1 MTHPMIPRRKF
12 LGGAIASGL
21 AAAVTR
27 KLPGQPK
34 PAAAQPSSAFQYSEF
49 ELDELT
55 VADLQ
60 NGMKSG
66 KYTSRS
72 LVEKYSARIQQL
84 DRSGPALRAVIEMNP
99 DALTVADA
107 MDAERRAGKVRG
119 PMHGIPVLIKDNIA
133 TSDKME
139 TTAGSLML
147 VGSRVPRDAFI
158 VTKLREAGAIILGKT
173 NLSEWANFRS
183 THSSSG
189 WTGRGGQTR
198 NPYALDRSPSGSSS
212 GSGSAAAANFCSVTI
227 GTETDGSI
235 TAPSAAASLVG
246 LKPTVGLVSRSGI
259 IPISASQDTAGPM
272 TRTVWDAAVL
282 LTAIAGSDPRDPATK
297 EANKRSVDF
306 SKNLSA
312 GIKGMRI
319 GVPREKLFGYNEK
332 TDAIANAAISA
343 LKNLGA
349 VIVDPANI
357 PTAGKVDDDEY
368 EVLLYEFKDGLRKYF
383 SDVDSPIKSLTDMI
397 AYNNAHAKEEMPYF
411 GQEIFLKAEAKGSLK
426 SAKYLKALAR
436 SQQMARAQGID
447 ATMKKYRLDAFIAPT
462 MAPPPLIDLVSGD
475 PGFPGGAT
483 TLPAVSGYPHIT
495 VPGGYIFGVPIGVSF
510 FAEKWSEA
518 KLLRIA
524 YAFEQSTRH
533 RMPPRFLSTAEV

>member
-1 MTHPMIPRRKF
+1 MIPRRKF
-12 LGGAIASGL
+12 LGSALAGGLVAASKSL
-21 AAAVTR
+21 AAQADISM
-27 KLPGQPK
+27 K
-34 PAAAQPSSAFQYSEF
+34 SATSGNSDPF

-60 NGMKSG
+60 AGMRSG
-66 KYTSRS
+66 RFTSRS
-72 LVEKYSARIQQL
+72 LVEKYSARISSM
-84 DRSGPALRAVIEMNP
+84 DTRGPALRAVIEMNP
-99 DALTVADA
+99 DALSIADVL
-107 MDAERRAGKVRG
+107 DAERRSGTVRG

-133 TSDKME
+133 TADRME

-147 VGSRVPRDAFI
+147 VGSKVPRDAFI
-158 VTKLREAGAIILGKT
+158 VARLRAAGAVILGKT

-189 WTGRGGQTR
+189 WTGRYGQTR

-212 GSGSAAAANFCSVTI
+212 GSGSAAAANYCAVTI

-272 TRTVWDAAVL
+272 TRTVTDAAL
-282 LTAIAGSDPRDPATK
+282 LLNAIAGADPRDAATRG
-297 EANKRSVDF
+297 AGARTVDF
-306 SKNLSA
+306 TRGLA
-312 GIKGMRI
+312 DGIRGMRI
-319 GVPREKLFGYNEK
+319 GVPREKLFGYHVK
-332 TDAIANAAISA
+332 ADAATDDAIRV
-343 LKNLGA
+343 LRGLGA

-368 EVLLYEFKDGLRKYF
+368 EVLLYEFKDGLRKYLEE
-383 SDVDSPIKSLTDMI
+383 VESPIRSLADMI
-397 AYNNAHAKEEMPYF
+397 AYNEAHAKEEMPYF
-411 GQEIFLKAEAKGSLK
+411 GHEIFLKAQAKGSLR
-426 SAKYLKALAR
+426 SPAYLKALSR
-436 SQQMARAQGID
+436 SQRMARDGID
-447 ATMKKYRLDAFIAPT
+447 GTMKKHRLDAFIAPT

-475 PGFPGGAT
+475 PLFPGGAT

-495 VPGGYIFGVPIGVSF
+495 VPAGYTFGVPLGVSF
-510 FAEKWSEA
+510 FAGKWSDA

-524 YAFEQSTRH
+524 YAFEQATHH
-533 RMPPRFLSTAEV
+533 RKPPRFLPTAEV

>member
-12 LGGAIASGL
+12 LGSAIAGGL
-21 AAAVTR
+21 AAAVTKR
-27 KLPGQPK
+27 LP
-34 PAAAQPSSAFQYSEF
+34 AQPVGAHFPGNPGESAF

-55 VADLQ
+55 VDDLQ
-60 NGMKSG
+60 SGLTNG

-72 LVEKYSARIQQL
+72 LVEKYAARIEEL
-84 DRSGPALRAVIEMNP
+84 DRKGPALRAVIEMNP
-99 DALTVADA
+99 DALAIADA

-119 PMHGIPVLIKDNIA
+119 PMHGLPVLIKDNIA
-133 TSDKME
+133 TADRME

-147 VGSRVPRDAFI
+147 VGARVPRDAFI
-158 VTKLREAGAIILGKT
+158 VTKLREAGAVILGKT

-189 WTGRGGQTR
+189 WSGRGGQTR

-212 GSGSAAAANFCSVTI
+212 GSGSAAAANFSSVTI

-235 TAPSAAASLVG
+235 TAPAAAASLVG

-272 TRTVWDAAVL
+272 TRTVYDAAVL
-282 LTAIAGSDPRDPATK
+282 LSAIAGTDPRDTATR
-297 EANKRSVDF
+297 EASAHVQDF
-306 SKNLSA
+306 TRGLSA
-312 GIKGMRI
+312 GVRGMRI

-332 TDAIANAAISA
+332 TDAIVNAAIA
-343 LKNLGA
+343 VLKGLGA

-357 PTAGKVDDDEY
+357 PTAGKVDEDEY
-368 EVLLYEFKDGLRKYF
+368 NVLLYEFKDGLRKYF
-383 SDVDSPIKSLTDMI
+383 AEVKSPIRSLADMI
-397 AYNNAHAKEEMPYF
+397 AYNKAHAAEEMPYF
-411 GQEIFLKAEAKGSLK
+411 GQEIFLRAEQKGSLK
-426 SAKYLKALAR
+426 AAAYRKALTR
-436 SQQMARAQGID
+436 SQRMARAEGID
-447 ATMKKYRLDAFIAPT
+447 RTMKKYRLDAFIAPT

-510 FAEKWSEA
+510 FAEKWSDA

-524 YAFEQSTRH
+524 YAFEQATHH
-533 RMPPRFLSTAEV
+533 RKPPRFLPTADV

>member
-1 MTHPMIPRRKF
+1 MTHPMLPRRKF
-12 LGGAIASGL
+12 LGTAIASGL
-21 AAAVTR
+21 AAVADR
-27 KLPGQPK
+27 RLP
-34 PAAAQPSSAFQYSEF
+34 AQPRLDSPADFKLQLSEF

-60 NGMKSG
+60 HGMASG
-66 KYTSRS
+66 RYTSRS
-72 LVEKYSARIQQL
+72 LVEKYSARI
-84 DRSGPALRAVIEMNP
+84 RSMDQTGPALRAVIEMNP
-99 DALTVADA
+99 DALVIADA

-133 TSDKME
+133 TADKME

-158 VTKLREAGAIILGKT
+158 VDKLRNAGAVVLGKT

-189 WTGRGGQTR
+189 WTGRFGQTR

-212 GSGSAAAANFCSVTI
+212 GSGSAAAANFASVTI

-272 TRTVWDAAVL
+272 TRTVMDAAVL
-282 LTAIAGSDPRDPATK
+282 LTTIAGTDARDPATR
-297 EANKRSVDF
+297 EADKHATDF
-306 SKNLSA
+306 TRNLAA
-312 GIKGMRI
+312 GIRGMRI
-319 GVPREKLFGYNEK
+319 GVPREKLFGYSEK
-332 TDAIANAAISA
+332 TDALANKAIEA
-343 LKNLGA
+343 LKELGA

-368 EVLLYEFKDGLRKYF
+368 EVLLYEFKDGLKKYF
-383 SDVDSPIKSLTDMI
+383 ADVSSPIKSLADMI
-397 AYNNAHAKEEMPYF
+397 AYNKAHAAEEMPYF
-411 GQEIFLKAEAKGSLK
+411 GQEIFIKAEAKGSLK
-426 SAKYLKALAR
+426 DKKYLKALAR
-436 SQQMARAQGID
+436 SQSMARAQGID
-447 ATMKKYRLDAFIAPT
+447 ATMKKYRLDAFVAPT

-495 VPGGYIFGVPIGVSF
+495 VPAGYIFGVPIGVSF
-510 FAEKWSEA
+510 FAEKWSDH

-524 YAFEQSTRH
+524 YAYEQATKH
-533 RMPPRFLSTAEV
+533 RKPPRFLATAEV

>member
-1 MTHPMIPRRKF
+1 MIPRRKF
-12 LGGAIASGL
+12 LGSAIAGGL

-27 KLPGQPK
+27 KLP
-34 PAAAQPSSAFQYSEF
+34 AQPASNTEASGRFASMTEF

-55 VADLQ
+55 IADLQ
-60 NGMKSG
+60 SGMASG

-72 LVEKYSARIQQL
+72 LVEKYSARIAAM
-84 DRSGPALRAVIEMNP
+84 DRTGPALRAVIEMNP
-99 DALTVADA
+99 DALAIADE
-107 MDAERRAGKVRG
+107 MDAERRAGKSRG

-133 TSDKME
+133 TADRME

-147 VGSRVPRDAFI
+147 VGSKVPRDAFI
-158 VTKLREAGAIILGKT
+158 ATKLRNAGAVILGKT

-246 LKPTVGLVSRSGI
+246 LKPTVGLVSRAGI

-272 TRTVWDAAVL
+272 TRTVMDAAVL
-282 LTAIAGSDPRDPATK
+282 LTAIAGTDARDAATRD
-297 EANKRSVDF
+297 ANRYATDYTR
-306 SKNLSA
+306 NLAA

-319 GVPREKLFGYNEK
+319 GVPRDKLFGYNDK
-332 TDAIANAAISA
+332 TDALINAAIES
-343 LKNLGA
+343 LKGLGA

-368 EVLLYEFKDGLRKYF
+368 EVLLYEFKEGLKNYL
-383 SDVDSPIKSLTDMI
+383 SEVNSPIKSLADMI
-397 AYNNAHAKEEMPYF
+397 AYNKAHAAEEMPYF

-426 SAKYLKALAR
+426 DPKYLKALAR
-436 SQQMARAQGID
+436 SQRMARAQGID
-447 ATMKKYRLDAFIAPT
+447 ATMKKYKLDAFVAPT

-495 VPGGYIFGVPIGVSF
+495 VPAGYIFGVPIGVSF
-510 FAEKWSEA
+510 FAEKWSEP
-518 KLLRIA
+518 KLLRLA
-524 YAFEQSTRH
+524 YAYEQATRH
-533 RMPPRFLSTAEV
+533 RKPPRFLPTAEV

>member
-1 MTHPMIPRRKF
+1 MIPRRKF
-12 LGGAIASGL
+12 LGSAIAGGV
-21 AAAVTR
+21 AAVVAR
-27 KLPGQPK
+27 KLP
-34 PAAAQPSSAFQYSEF
+34 AQPAPSHLQANAAPLIAGF
-49 ELDELT
+49 ELDEMT
-55 VADLQ
+55 VAELQ
-60 NGMKSG
+60 SAMASG
-66 KYTSRS
+66 KYTSRT
-72 LVEKYSARIQQL
+72 LVENYSARIRDM
-84 DRSGPALRAVIEMNP
+84 DRMGPALRAVIEMNP
-99 DALTVADA
+99 DALAIADA

-133 TSDKME
+133 TADKMQ

-158 VTKLREAGAIILGKT
+158 AAKLRQAGAVILGKT

-183 THSSSG
+183 SHSSSG
-189 WTGRGGQTR
+189 WTGRGGQTK

-212 GSGSAAAANFCSVTI
+212 GSGSAAAANFCAVTI

-272 TRTVWDAAVL
+272 TRTVADAAAL
-282 LTAIAGSDPRDPATK
+282 LTAIAGRDSRDSATMQ
-297 EANKRSVDF
+297 ADRHAVDF
-306 SKNLSA
+306 ARDLAA

-319 GVPREKLFGYNEK
+319 GVPRVKLYGYNDK
-332 TDAIANAAISA
+332 TDALANSAIAV
-343 LKNLGA
+343 LKSLGA

-368 EVLLYEFKDGLRKYF
+368 EVLLYEFKDGLRKYLA
-383 SDVDSPIKSLTDMI
+383 DVDSPIKSLADMI
-397 AYNNAHAKEEMPYF
+397 AYNKAHAAQEMPYF
-411 GQEIFLKAEAKGSLK
+411 GQEIFLKAEAKGSLR

-436 SQQMARAQGID
+436 SQRMARADGID
-447 ATMKKYRLDAFIAPT
+447 ATMKKYKLDAFIAPT

-495 VPGGYIFGVPIGVSF
+495 VPGGYIFGVPIGISF

-518 KLLRIA
+518 KLLRVA
-524 YAFEQSTRH
+524 YAFEQATHH
-533 RMPPRFLSTAEV
+533 RKPPRFLATAEV

>member
-12 LGGAIASGL
+12 LEGAVAGGLVIA
-21 AAAVTR
+21 AR
-27 KLPGQPK
+27 KLPGQP
-34 PAAAQPSSAFQYSEF
+34 ASSSELFSDPLSTGF

-60 NGMKSG
+60 AGMTSG

-72 LVEKYSARIQQL
+72 LVEKYSARIRQL
-84 DRSGPALRAVIEMNP
+84 DSQGPALRAVIEMNP
-99 DALTVADA
+99 DALQIADA
-107 MDAERRAGKVRG
+107 MDAERRSGKVRG
-119 PMHGIPVLIKDNIA
+119 ALHGIPVLIKDNIA
-133 TSDKME
+133 TADKME

-147 VGSRVPRDAFI
+147 VGAKVPRDAFI
-158 VTKLREAGAIILGKT
+158 VTKLREAGAVILGKT

-189 WTGRGGQTR
+189 WSGRGGQTR

-212 GSGSAAAANFCSVTI
+212 GSGSAAAANFCAVTI

-272 TRTVWDAAVL
+272 TRTVMDAAVL
-282 LTAIAGSDPRDPATK
+282 LTSIAGADPRDSATR
-297 EANKRSVDF
+297 EANSHAVDF
-306 SKNLSA
+306 TRGLNA
-312 GIKGMRI
+312 GIRGMRI

-332 TDAIANAAISA
+332 TDALANDAIKV
-343 LKNLGA
+343 LRGLGA

-368 EVLLYEFKDGLRKYF
+368 EVLLYEFKDGLRRYLAE
-383 SDVDSPIKSLTDMI
+383 VDTPIKSLADMI
-397 AYNNAHAKEEMPYF
+397 AYNKAHANEELRYF
-411 GQEIFLKAEAKGSLK
+411 GQEIFLKAEQKGPLS
-426 SAKYLKALAR
+426 SPAYRKALAR
-436 SQQMARAQGID
+436 SQMMARAQGID

-495 VPGGYIFGVPIGVSF
+495 VPGGYIFGVPIGISF
-510 FAEKWSEA
+510 FAEKWSES

-524 YAFEQSTRH
+524 YAFEQATHH
-533 RMPPRFLSTAEV
+533 RKPPRFLATAEL